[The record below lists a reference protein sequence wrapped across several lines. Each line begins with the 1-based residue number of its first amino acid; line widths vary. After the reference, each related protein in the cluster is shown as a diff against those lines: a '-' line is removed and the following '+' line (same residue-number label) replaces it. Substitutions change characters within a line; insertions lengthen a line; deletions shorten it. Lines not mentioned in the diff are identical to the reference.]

1 MITITQAATLLGEN
15 THSLKALCTS
25 AKINKWSVRKPIAH
39 SKVADLTDAE
49 VLAADAGMVFGS
61 AALTPYRS
69 ADALLTALKNGTQ
82 WTYTPPTGAYPG
94 QPWRLGDFRG
104 YVHRAGA
111 WMTAQLDGDITFD
124 ELSRTIHF
132 TFGAFDTVQ
141 GSDTTGALS
150 WRQCA
155 TWRDCYPCVCI
166 FGSSGDLYTYIT
178 GDKTIGTAA
187 ADLTL
192 TFGTGGITLKKNV
205 NYTYLKCACTVKH
218 TTMAAVTEGT
228 PTFAAIPCQ
237 GKAYGKLVYAEAVIS
252 LTATITGLATGTAV
266 PTAWANPTT
275 YTGVVEVGTE
285 PTRYALSGGTLWLR
299 VMLDSMQSNTDY
311 VVNALTAIASA
322 TLGGAYNATGAATLY
337 SVAADGTLTAK
348 PSAGI
353 TIPAKT
359 RKTLALSLGYLMGT
373 MPDGSTGPVTDTSAT
388 CATAFRLR
396 FGDGSTLT
404 ASPVD
409 IRFKGAN

>member
-1 MITITQAATLLGEN
+1 MITITQAATLLGEDAY
-15 THSLKALCTS
+15 SLKTLCTS
-25 AKINKWSVRKPIAH
+25 SKINKWSVRKPIAH

-49 VLAADAGMVFGS
+49 VLAADAGMIFGS

-69 ADALLTALKNGTQ
+69 ASALLTALKKGTQ
-82 WTYTPPTGAYPG
+82 WTYTPPTGAYPR

-124 ELSRTIHF
+124 ELSRTVRF
-132 TFGAFDTVQ
+132 TFGAADSIQ
-141 GSDTTGALS
+141 GDDTTGALS

-166 FGSSGDLYTYIT
+166 FDSAGDLYTYIT
-178 GDKTIGTAA
+178 GEQTIGTAA
-187 ADLTL
+187 ADLKL
-192 TFGTGGITLKKNV
+192 TFGTGSISLVKNAK
-205 NYTYLKCACTVKH
+205 YTYLKCACTVKH
-218 TTMAAVTEGT
+218 TTMAAVADGT

-237 GKAYGKLVYAEAVIS
+237 GSAYGKLVYAEAVVS
-252 LTATITGLATGTAV
+252 LTATITGLATGTAA
-266 PTAWANPTT
+266 PTAWTSPTP
-275 YTGVVEVGTE
+275 YTGVVEVGQE
-285 PTRYALSGGTLWLR
+285 PDRFALSAGTLWLR
-299 VMLDSMQSNTDY
+299 VVLDSTQSNTDY
-311 VVNALTAIASA
+311 IVNALTAIASA
-322 TLGGAYNATGAATLY
+322 TLAGAYNATGAATLY

-353 TIPAKT
+353 TVPAKS
-359 RKTLALSLGYLMGT
+359 RKTLALALGYLMGT
-373 MPDGSTGPVTDTSAT
+373 AADGTAGPVSDTSAV

-404 ASPVD
+404 AAPVD
-409 IRFKGAN
+409 IRFEVQ

>member
-39 SKVADLTDAE
+39 SKVSDLTDAE

-69 ADALLTALKNGTQ
+69 ADALLTTLKNGTQ

-111 WMTAQLDGDITFD
+111 WMTAQLDGDIAFD
-124 ELSRTIHF
+124 ELSRTVHF
-132 TFGAFDTVQ
+132 TFGANDTIQ
-141 GSDTTGALS
+141 GTDTTGALS
-150 WRQCA
+150 WRQCS

-166 FGSSGDLYTYIT
+166 FDSAGDLYAYVT

-187 ADLTL
+187 VDMSL
-192 TFGTGGITLKKNV
+192 TFGNGGIALRRNV
-205 NYTYLKCACTVKH
+205 TYTYLKCACTIKH
-218 TTMAAVTEGT
+218 TSATAVAEGT

-237 GKAYGKLVYAEAVIS
+237 GKAYGQLVYTEAVIS

-266 PTAWANPTT
+266 PTTWADPTK
-275 YTGVVEVGTE
+275 YTGIVEVGAE

-299 VMLDSMQSNTDY
+299 VVLDSTQSNTDY
-311 VVNALTAIASA
+311 IVNAITAIASA

-353 TIPAKT
+353 TVPAKS
-359 RKTLALSLGYLMGT
+359 RKTLALGLGYLMGT
-373 MPDGSTGPVTDTSAT
+373 TPDGSTGAVTDTSAT

-409 IRFKGAN
+409 IRFKATN

>member
-1 MITITQAATLLGEN
+1 MTITQAANLLGEN

-25 AKINKWSVRKPIAH
+25 SKINKWSVRKPIAH

-49 VLAADAGMVFGS
+49 VLAADAGMVYGEYIIS
-61 AALTPYRS
+61 PYRS
-69 ADALLTALKNGTQ
+69 ATALLADAKSGTQ

-104 YVHRAGA
+104 YVHQAGP

-124 ELSRTIHF
+124 ELSRTVRF
-132 TFGAFDTVQ
+132 TFGATDSIQ
-141 GSDTTGALS
+141 GDDTTGALS

-166 FGSSGDLYTYIT
+166 FNSAGDLYTYIT
-178 GDKTIGTAA
+178 GEQTIGIAA
-187 ADLTL
+187 ADLSL
-192 TFGTGGITLKKNV
+192 TFGTGGITLVKNAK
-205 NYTYLKCACTVKH
+205 YTYVKCACTVKH
-218 TTMAAVTEGT
+218 TTMAATPDGT

-237 GKAYGKLVYAEAVIS
+237 GTPYGKLVYSEAVVS
-252 LTATITGLATGTAV
+252 LTATITGLATGSAA
-266 PTAWANPTT
+266 PTAWATPTD
-275 YTGVVEVGTE
+275 YTGIVGIGEE
-285 PTRYALSGGTLWLR
+285 PARYPLSAGTLWLR
-299 VMLDSMQSNTDY
+299 VVLDSTQSNTDY
-311 VVNALTAIASA
+311 IVNAITAIASA
-322 TLGGAYNATGAATLY
+322 TLAGAYNATGAATLY

-348 PSAGI
+348 PSGGI
-353 TIPAKT
+353 TVPART
-359 RKTLALSLGYLMGT
+359 RKTLALALGYLMGT
-373 MPDGSTGPVTDTSAT
+373 TPTGTAGPVTDTTAT

-409 IRFKGAN
+409 IRFKVAN

>member
-1 MITITQAATLLGEN
+1 MITITQAATLLGED

-25 AKINKWSVRKPIAH
+25 AKINRWSVRKPMAH
-39 SKVADLTDAE
+39 SKVSDLTDAE
-49 VLAADAGMVFGS
+49 VLAADAGMVFGN

-69 ADALLTALKNGTQ
+69 AAALLAALKNGTQ

-111 WMTAQLDGDITFD
+111 WMTAQLDGDIAFD
-124 ELSRTIHF
+124 ELSRTVRF
-132 TFGAFDTVQ
+132 TFGGADSIQ
-141 GSDTTGALS
+141 GETGTGALS

-166 FGSSGDLYTYIT
+166 FDSAGDLYAYIT
-178 GDKTIGTAA
+178 GEQTIGTAA
-187 ADLTL
+187 ADLSL
-192 TFGTGGITLKKNV
+192 SFGTGGVTLVKNAK
-205 NYTYLKCACTVKH
+205 YTYLKCACTIKH
-218 TTMAAVTEGT
+218 TAMAAVAEGT

-237 GKAYGKLVYAEAVIS
+237 GSPYGQLVYAEAVVS
-252 LTATITGLATGTAV
+252 LTAAITGLATGTAV
-266 PTAWANPTT
+266 PTAWADPTR
-275 YTGVVEVGTE
+275 YTGIVEVGTE
-285 PTRYALSGGTLWLR
+285 PSRYALSGGTLWLR
-299 VMLDSMQSNTDY
+299 VVLDSTASNTDY
-311 VVNALTAIASA
+311 TLNALTAIASA

-353 TIPAKT
+353 TIPAGT
-359 RKTLALSLGYLMGT
+359 RKTLALGLGYLMGT
-373 MPDGSTGPVTDTSAT
+373 APDGTAGPVADTTAT

-409 IRFKGAN
+409 IRFKAQ

>member
-1 MITITQAATLLGEN
+1 MITITQAANLLGEN

-25 AKINKWSVRKPIAH
+25 SNINKWSVRKPIAH

-49 VLAADAGMVFGS
+49 VLAADAGMVFGQNLYIS
-61 AALTPYRS
+61 CYFSGYRLMT
-69 ADALLTALKNGTQ
+69 LLKKGED

-124 ELSRTIHF
+124 ELSRTIRF
-132 TFGAFDTVQ
+132 TFGGADSIQ
-141 GSDTTGALS
+141 GETGTEALS

-166 FGSSGDLYTYIT
+166 FDSAGDLYTYIT
-178 GDKTIGTAA
+178 GEQTIGTAA

-192 TFGTGGITLKKNV
+192 TFGTGGITLVKNKK
-205 NYTYLKCACTVKH
+205 YTYLKCACTVKH
-218 TTMAAVTEGT
+218 TSMTAVTEGT

-237 GKAYGKLVYAEAVIS
+237 GKAYGSLVYAEAVVS
-252 LTATITGLATGTAV
+252 LTATITGLATGTSV
-266 PTAWANPTT
+266 PTAWTSPAAF
-275 YTGVVEVGTE
+275 TGIEEVGQE
-285 PTRYALSGGTLWLR
+285 PDRFALSAGTLWLR
-299 VMLDSMQSNTDY
+299 VVLDSTQSNTGY
-311 VVNALTAIASA
+311 TINALTAIASA
-322 TLGGAYNATGAATLY
+322 TLAGAYNATGAATLY

-353 TIPAKT
+353 TIPAKSC
-359 RKTLALSLGYLMGT
+359 KTIALALGYLMGT
-373 MPDGSTGPVTDTSAT
+373 APNGSAGPVTDTTAT
-388 CATAFRLR
+388 CATTFRLR
-396 FGDGSTLT
+396 FGDGSTLS
-404 ASPVD
+404 ASPGY
-409 IRFKGAN
+409 IRFKVK